1 MDNWN
6 QSIICLN
13 CGATL
18 DPSMRF
24 CPRCGCKNPS
34 ADESRIFSNN
44 IAPQAERYMHEEDK
58 AALKALKAIPGF
70 SALIKGFMNIWQER
84 QFRILNMSSNIRL
97 GENQLPQYY
106 NMLPPICERLG
117 IPVPELY
124 LTMDVNPNAY
134 TYGENK
140 PFITLTSGLI
150 DTLPDELI
158 STVLAH
164 ECGHIA
170 CSHVLYSTMGRIVF
184 SGAALAG
191 SFMGL
196 GKLVSF
202 PLQVAFYRWQRCSEL
217 SADRAAVI
225 YDGDAEKMS
234 EVCMRLAG
242 FGKNN
247 QADGDKEQFMTQALE
262 YKALVESSAWDKT
275 LEFLIL
281 KDSSHP
287 FNAVRAYEC
296 TEWVKTEQFKQ
307 FCKNDQ

>member
-1 MDNWN
+1 MENWS
-6 QSIICLN
+6 QTIICLN

-18 DPSMRF
+18 DKSMRF
-24 CPRCGCKNPS
+24 CPRCGCKNP
-34 ADESRIFSNN
+34 
-44 IAPQAERYMHEEDK
+44 QAEEEPIPTRIVNGGAPAPACYMHESDK
-58 AALKALKAIPGF
+58 AALKALKALPAF
-70 SALIKGFMNIWQER
+70 SALTKAFMNVWQER

-106 NMLPPICERLG
+106 NMLPPICEKLG

-134 TYGENK
+134 TYGETK
-140 PFITLTSGLI
+140 PFITITSGLI
-150 DTLPDELI
+150 DLLPDELI

-196 GKLVSF
+196 GKLVTF
-202 PLQVAFYRWQRCSEL
+202 PLQVAFYHWQRCSEL

-225 YDGDAEKMS
+225 YDGDAEKMT

-247 QADGDKEQFMTQALE
+247 QADGDKNAFMQQALE
-262 YKALVESSAWDKT
+262 YKSLVESSAWDKT

-281 KDSSHP
+281 KDANHP

-296 TEWVKTEQFKQ
+296 NEWVKTAQFRQIVK
-307 FCKNDQ
+307 